1 MIDGLT
7 PAVFERAVESGDAP
21 SLSFLAGA
29 GTYRRALSTFP
40 SLTPVCASSIATGTH
55 PDGHHI
61 PHLVWYDRN
70 ERRLIEYGSS
80 FGAVVAAGTRRSI
93 LDTIFNMNG
102 RHLSPGVTTVF
113 ESLHDAGLTTAAVN
127 FTCYRGRTEHR
138 TVLPGVTRTAF
149 GPERFF
155 FYNLFES
162 DPTGAPLAV
171 FGRSHGSIDG
181 YAAAVGRW
189 LVTRDGFDFLV
200 YYLPDYDFA
209 SHAHGPDE
217 AFEAL
222 MRSDAAIGALL
233 DAAGGPEEFL
243 ERYAVVLCSDH
254 GQTHVERHVRL
265 ETPFGDLDDVLVTAS
280 NRAGMVYRLGDRAR
294 RHARLPNGSTAKS
307 LRRRCCSSRGR
318 TRLHAE
324 AARSCASLPLR
335 ARGRRPG
342 TKTCSVTRAVS
353 SGPGLR

>member
-1 MIDGLT
+1 MKKLVLIVIDGLT

-21 SLSFLAGA
+21 SLSFLAGE

-40 SLTPVCASSIATGTH
+40 SLTPVCASSIATGSH

-61 PHLVWYDRN
+61 PHLVWYDRE

-102 RHLSPGVTTVF
+102 RHLSPGATTVF
-113 ESLHDAGLTTAAVN
+113 ESLHDTGLTTAAVN

-162 DPTGAPLAV
+162 DETGAPLAV
-171 FGRSHGSIDG
+171 RKRAAGTIDA

-200 YYLPDYDFA
+200 FYLSDYDYA
-209 SHAHGPDE
+209 SHSLGPE
-217 AFEAL
+217 GAAAKL
-222 MRSDAAIGALL
+222 GDADRAVGALL
-233 DAAGGPEEFL
+233 EAAGGPDEFL
-243 ERYAVVLCSDH
+243 ERYDVILCSDH
-254 GQTHVERHVRL
+254 GQTEVHSAASARVRL
-265 ETPFGDLDDVLVTAS
+265 RRPPPLP
-280 NRAGMVYRLGDRAR
+280 RAGAARGCRRLRLQSRGPGVPLAGLPRRDPRAR
-294 RHARLPNGSTAKS
+294 RAPRRPRGG
-307 LRRRCCSSRGR
+307 RRRLLPRG
-318 TRLHAE
+318 
-324 AARSCASLPLR
+324 
-335 ARGRRPG
+335 RGRR
-342 TKTCSVTRAVS
+342 RQA
-353 SGPGLR
+353 GPRRGPLRSRR